1 MTIYPVRRS
10 LRSIL
15 WFTAG
20 VLLVFAVTFSTYRLV
35 FAPPTTDR
43 WLMMVGMAGLALLVF
58 LAGGAAYGLH
68 WIQRAPKLGSTV
80 FAGYVFAGLFVCLA
94 LGWLSTALPL
104 SANDRSLLLILL
116 LFAVGLS
123 LALGYLHACMVS
135 ARLEALIGVA
145 DALRLGHY
153 HARVE
158 MAGHDQLAQLGE
170 TLNSMA
176 ERLEEAERKDRHLS
190 RLRRDLQ
197 GWVGNDLRVP
207 LGRALATVDAVAA
220 GSVDNPDTYLR
231 FLRSAQRNIHLL
243 SDLADDLYDM
253 TQLDAGALVLYLQ
266 QTDVEP
272 LLAQVVGSLSRLA
285 QDKGIMLA
293 GASAP
298 GLPQI
303 EIDRRQVE
311 RALLNLVTHALHRTP
326 PGGVVKVNAYPM
338 RQGVLFE
345 VVDYFEGERPEDMEQ
360 LLHLFLAEDDVRRS
374 TDGVPLGMAL
384 ANMIVQAHGG
394 VIRKERVRGS
404 KGLRLVFTLGQAE
417 TIAGRAERG
426 M

>member
-1 MTIYPVRRS
+1 
-10 LRSIL
+10 
-15 WFTAG
+15 
-20 VLLVFAVTFSTYRLV
+20 
-35 FAPPTTDR
+35 
-43 WLMMVGMAGLALLVF
+43 
-58 LAGGAAYGLH
+58 
-68 WIQRAPKLGSTV
+68 
-80 FAGYVFAGLFVCLA
+80 
-94 LGWLSTALPL
+94 
-104 SANDRSLLLILL
+104 
-116 LFAVGLS
+116 
-123 LALGYLHACMVS
+123 
-135 ARLEALIGVA
+135 
-145 DALRLGHY
+145 
-153 HARVE
+153 
-158 MAGHDQLAQLGE
+158 
-170 TLNSMA
+170 
-176 ERLEEAERKDRHLS
+176 
-190 RLRRDLQ
+190 
-197 GWVGNDLRVP
+197 
-207 LGRALATVDAVAA
+207 
-220 GSVDNPDTYLR
+220 
-231 FLRSAQRNIHLL
+231 
-243 SDLADDLYDM
+243 
-253 TQLDAGALVLYLQ
+253 
-266 QTDVEP
+266 
-272 LLAQVVGSLSRLA
+272 
-285 QDKGIMLA
+285 MLA